1 MRIFR
6 WALALLL
13 ILVVAM
19 PAPAVADSE
28 AVKFDF
34 LIGTGFLCGLDPFA
48 CPDVS
53 MASNGDTL
61 ELTGSGVITT
71 HPKSVT
77 GGGTFVHTFAGG
89 GSIAGTWKAT
99 KLVSF
104 NSYGCVD
111 FGGGTILCGGL
122 AIMQVEFSVA
132 GTVVGNGVLQVDCV
146 IGDFPAAATE
156 GVRLNAQTVLGGINF
171 NREVSGL
178 TVFLPVPVAV
188 TEAVAGTFADL
199 VVTKTT
205 TATDSFEARN
215 GTGEAGAD
223 VNCGNGVGADCTFF
237 YDSNDIYSVD
247 GVIAT
252 LGDFESVLSAGDTVT
267 ATYDPDPAD
276 QSSFALVEA
285 VAQLTVTTPSAA
297 TTIDAATF
305 DIKGTADPGATI
317 RVKVDLNNDNDA
329 ADAGEGT
336 VATGTADAD
345 GNWTLTVPLIQN
357 SANNFVVTQQP
368 VGGVQM
374 GNTQPGDLP
383 PDVAGGA
390 DDVFTITE
398 GA

>member
-6 WALALLL
+6 WAVALLL
-13 ILVVAM
+13 VLVVAI

-28 AVKFDF
+28 AVEFDF
-34 LIGTGFLCGLDPFA
+34 LIGAGFLCGLDPFA
-48 CPDVS
+48 CPDIS
-53 MASNGDTL
+53 AAANGDTL

-77 GGGTFVHTFAGG
+77 GGGTFVHNFVGG
-89 GSIAGTWKAT
+89 GSIAGTWEAT

-104 NSYGCVD
+104 NGYGCVD
-111 FGGGTILCGGL
+111 FGGGTILCGGM
-122 AIMQVEFSVA
+122 AIIQVEFSVG
-132 GTVVGNGVLQVDCV
+132 GTVVGDGVLQVEGV
-146 IGDFPAAATE
+146 IGDFPAAASE
-156 GVRLNAQTVLGGINF
+156 GVRLNAHTALGGINF
-171 NREVSGL
+171 NQEVSGRA
-178 TVFLPVPVAV
+178 VFHPVAAAV
-188 TEAVAGTFADL
+188 TEAVAGTFPDL
-199 VVTKTT
+199 VVTK
-205 TATDSFEARN
+205 ATVASDSFEARN
-215 GTGEAGAD
+215 ASGEAGAD
-223 VNCGNGVGADCTFF
+223 VNCGNGLGAACTFF
-237 YDSNDIYSVD
+237 YDSGDIYSVD
-247 GVIAT
+247 GAAAS

-267 ATYDPDPAD
+267 ATYDPDTVD
-276 QSSFALVEA
+276 QSIFALTDA

-305 DIKGTADPGATI
+305 AIKGTADPGATI

-329 ADAGEGT
+329 ADAGEAT
-336 VATGTADAD
+336 VAAGTADAD

-368 VGGVQM
+368 AGGVQM